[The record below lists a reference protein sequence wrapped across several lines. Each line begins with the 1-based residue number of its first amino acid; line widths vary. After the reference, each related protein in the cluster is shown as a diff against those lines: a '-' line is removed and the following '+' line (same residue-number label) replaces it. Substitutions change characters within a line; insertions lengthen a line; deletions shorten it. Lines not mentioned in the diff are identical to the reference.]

1 MLKASRLSIFA
12 LTLAGFL
19 FASGGAD
26 PTASVHEGGW
36 MEKWLSFDPGLF
48 MWTIV
53 TFLIVLF
60 ILKWKA
66 WGPLMSALD
75 KRESDIREAL
85 SSAEK
90 AREKA
95 DKVAEDYDEMIRQA
109 QSEAQK
115 IVAESKAAGEQV
127 RDGIKKAAE
136 KEAREI
142 LDKAQVQIDSEK
154 KKAVQEIKSVVVDFS
169 LQAASK
175 VIEKNLESE
184 DNRRL
189 INDTIEGIGKA

>member
-1 MLKASRLSIFA
+1 MLKARRLSIFA

-26 PTASVHEGGW
+26 PTASAHEGGW

-66 WGPLMSALD
+66 WGPLMSVLD
-75 KRESDIREAL
+75 KREKDIREAL
-85 SSAEK
+85 SAAEK
-90 AREKA
+90 ARKEA
-95 DKVAEDYDEMIRQA
+95 DKVSEDYDEMIRKA
-109 QSEAQK
+109 QSEAQQ
-115 IVAESKAAGEQV
+115 IVAESKATGERIQKE
-127 RDGIKKAAE
+127 IKETAK
-136 KEAREI
+136 KEAKEI
-142 LDKAQVQIDSEK
+142 LTKAQVQIDSEK
-154 KKAVQEIKSVVVDFS
+154 EKAVQEIKSAVVDFS
-169 LQAASK
+169 IQAATK

-184 DNRRL
+184 DNRRI

>member
-1 MLKASRLSIFA
+1 MILSRLTISAISFCSVV
-12 LTLAGFL
+12 LASESSTKGN
-19 FASGGAD
+19 
-26 PTASVHEGGW
+26 TAHEGGW

-53 TFLIVLF
+53 TFFIVLF

-66 WGPLMSALD
+66 WGPLISALD
-75 KRESDIREAL
+75 KREKDIREAL

-90 AREKA
+90 AREEA
-95 DKVAEDYDEMIRQA
+95 DKVAEDYDEMIRKA

-115 IVAESKAAGEQV
+115 IVAESKTTGDRV
-127 RDGIKKAAE
+127 REEIKETAE
-136 KEAREI
+136 KEARDI
-142 LDKAQVQIDSEK
+142 LDKAQVQIESEK
-154 KKAVQEIKSVVVDFS
+154 EKAVQEIKSVIVDFS

-184 DNRRL
+184 DNRRI

>member
-1 MLKASRLSIFA
+1 MLLSRLSVYAISIC
-12 LTLAGFL
+12 GFL
-19 FASGGAD
+19 FASEGSGQVDSA
-26 PTASVHEGGW
+26 HEGGW
-36 MEKWLSFDPGLF
+36 IEKWLSFDPGLF

-53 TFLIVLF
+53 TFFIVLF

-66 WGPLMSALD
+66 WGPLISALD
-75 KRESDIREAL
+75 KREKDIREAL

-90 AREKA
+90 AREEA
-95 DKVAEDYDEMIRQA
+95 DKVAEDYDEMIRKA

-115 IVAESKAAGEQV
+115 IVAESKTTGDRV
-127 RDGIKKAAE
+127 RKEIKEIAE
-136 KEAREI
+136 KEARVI
-142 LDKAQVQIDSEK
+142 LDKAQVQIESEK
-154 KKAVQEIKSVVVDFS
+154 EKAVQEIKSVIVDFS

-184 DNRRL
+184 DNRRI